1 MAKAVLSLA
10 LLALLSV
17 SNAERTLLAHKPG
30 GGALHAVALTSTASI
45 GFVYLTNGN
54 GTWTAYSANSAF
66 VAAQGYSG
74 WNNVTIDVNNPSGV
88 QSVYFPSMSLGLA
101 VGLNMFNPTA
111 TSPTGS
117 TGSGSPYPT
126 ILSTVDMGLTWQAV
140 TGFGGNPAFYNASSG
155 VGVAPDLYS
164 VYCVSKAL
172 CFAAGGYSAPVLAVP
187 TTYGAAYTLSGY
199 GSTYSGAASATAAA
213 YNSAPFAGLSSTVG
227 ALPTAGSIYT
237 STNGGTFWKVL
248 PVPANQGGLYSISAD
263 SSGKHVY
270 AVGGTPVPFT
280 TSNFQNYALNT
291 TMSAGTILYSGNY
304 GASFAAQTAP
314 VISNYNYE
322 LYSVAVLRGTLAFA
336 CGGNPAA
343 TVANSSAFLATSG
356 IIIGTANGGFS
367 WNMQPINTFT
377 NFNTT
382 SASIPMLN
390 SIAFARNSTSGYYNG
405 WAVGEKGAILQ
416 TTVKIATPKG
426 IAATYYQT
434 TWNVAPQAANLLQT
448 STPNANWIVWDN
460 DKVGYI
466 FGDQVILSTHN
477 SGMTWAIETPAA
489 VSLNQAAVYAGAH
502 VPTTY

>member
-45 GFVYLTNGN
+45 GYVYLTNGN
-54 GTWTAYSANSAF
+54 GTWTAYGANSAF
-66 VAAQGYSG
+66 VAAQGYTG
-74 WNNVTIDVNNPSGV
+74 WANNTIDVNNPSGV

-101 VGLNMFNPTA
+101 VGLNGWNPA
-111 TSPTGS
+111 TGNGS
-117 TGSGSPYPT
+117 AYPT

-140 TGFGGNPAFYNASSG
+140 TGFGGNPANYNAATG
-155 VGVAPDLYS
+155 VAVAPDLYS

-172 CFAAGGYSAPVLAVP
+172 CFAAGGYSSPILPVA
-187 TTYGAAYTLSGY
+187 TTYGAAYSLGNYGSNYLGSGY
-199 GSTYSGAASATAAA
+199 VNISAYLGPGGANPLLSTAAS
-213 YNSAPFAGLSSTVG
+213 
-227 ALPTAGSIYT
+227 LPTAGSIYT
-237 STNGGTFWKVL
+237 STNGGTYWKVL

-270 AVGGTPVPFT
+270 AVGGTPVPYNSSFL
-280 TSNFQNYALNT
+280 SFALNT

-322 LYSVAVLRGTLAFA
+322 LYSVAVLRGTMAFA
-336 CGGNPAA
+336 VGGNPAA
-343 TVANSSAFLATSG
+343 SFGSSPFLATSG
-356 IIIGTANGGFS
+356 IIIATANGGFS

-390 SIAFARNSTSGYYNG
+390 CIAFARNSTTGYYNG

-416 TTVKIATPKG
+416 APVKIGTAKG
-426 IAATYYQT
+426 VVATYYQT
-434 TWNVAPQAANLLQT
+434 TWSQATQAANLLQT

-477 SGMTWAIETPAA
+477 SGISWAIETPAA